1 MHTNDQKEQR
11 KNQYRSGYGEKLYNQ
26 LTTKK
31 YLRKNILFF

>member
-26 LTTKK
+26 L
-31 YLRKNILFF
+31 